1 MKEDHTIER
10 RTTAALRAG
19 QGVEVVQAKSG
30 QGHCV
35 ISLLVSE
42 LDDERH
48 DERRHRVWRELGTS
62 CCPEAVLRTATGTAT
77 TGSQA
82 QIKHL

>member
-1 MKEDHTIER
+1 MKEDHTIEK

-48 DERRHRVWRELGTS
+48 DERRPVFGESLAQV
-62 CCPEAVLRTATGTAT
+62 AVLQQSYGLPLGRPPLVPKRFK
-77 TGSQA
+77 Q
-82 QIKHL
+82 L